1 MDKLTFLKIDKEK
14 ATTIYNQVLTY
25 LELDYIIDP
34 LSIQFDSNGDIYCF
48 SHKIEDVYNNETYY
62 EDKIYYT
69 KSHKNNTQKDQE
81 QIRYF
86 KLKYLEM
93 TFDDDGFTNDVI
105 YQKFEELNKLY
116 KKLNV
121 NKFDLIFK
129 EVKNII
135 RNGLYIK
142 EKDTLNYLEIK
153 SFKINNE
160 KREIYLKCLRSDTMM
175 VNVKLAMYLDLKQV
189 LNIISDITTYRKIF
203 TSLILENDMMKK
215 CAKSILIS
223 YRTALYSGYG
233 YGYNKSTA
241 KDFKTFIHELHKICG
256 IIPIDGDDEIILKTI
271 LNLKPHIETKKEL
284 AEKKKKLKSLI
295 S

>member
-1 MDKLTFLKIDKEK
+1 MDKLTFLKLDNQI

-25 LELDYIIDP
+25 LELNYILDP
-34 LSIQFDSNGDIYCF
+34 LTIQFYNNGEIFYF
-48 SHKIEDVYNNETYY
+48 MHKIEKVYNNEIYY
-62 EDKIYYT
+62 NEEIYHCRSLKEDKIR
-69 KSHKNNTQKDQE
+69 N
-81 QIRYF
+81 F

-93 TFDDDGFTNDVI
+93 TFDDDGFSNDVI

-215 CAKSILIS
+215 CAKSIQIS

-284 AEKKKKLKSLI
+284 SEKKKKLKQAVNH
-295 S
+295 